1 MNATQTAGSGAA
13 PPACRSA
20 LDGPCR
26 IEAELRVGEPAMPV
40 ADVDGPIA
48 CAACA
53 LVAAQH
59 GLAVALQMRL
69 QEIAPPEVV
78 PCELELQSG
87 AALGLSTDEQVT
99 LLHVAEAAVD
109 QVLREGSTRVRVA
122 LRRSR
127 LGSVDLTVAGE
138 GKVRADAE
146 VAGSFRKLALIRRL
160 AASMGGRIAVR
171 RLADGSLFVRCGTR
185 WPDGDTGRWVVRR

>member
-1 MNATQTAGSGAA
+1 MNATKTAGSGAA

-26 IEAELRVGEPAMPV
+26 IEAESRVGEPATSAADDPV
-40 ADVDGPIA
+40 P

-69 QEIAPPEVV
+69 QEIAPPDAV

-87 AALGLSTDEQVT
+87 AELGLSADEQVT

-109 QVLREGSTRVRVA
+109 QVLREGSIRVRVT

-127 LGSVDLTVAGE
+127 LGSVDLSVAGE
-138 GKVRADAE
+138 GKVRVDAE
-146 VAGSFRKLALIRRL
+146 VAASFRKLALIRQL
-160 AASMGGRIAVR
+160 AARIGGRIAVR